1 MSRASP
7 RRSDGLGASLRW
19 AVPYRYNGRFTAN
32 DQERIN
38 FPPHRDPL
46 FGSGRVALHLLFQR
60 HRHFGARVGRVKHNG

>member
-19 AVPYRYNGRFTAN
+19 AVPHRYNGRFTRN
-32 DQERIN
+32 DQECIN
-38 FPPHRDPL
+38 FQPHRDPL